1 MSTSTATA
9 VPAGT
14 YNVDPAHSRVEF
26 AVRHLGIATV
36 RGHFGSFNGTFE
48 VGDDIAAAKAYG
60 SVEAASVDTQ
70 EQQRDDHLRSADFF
84 DVERFPRI
92 EFASKE
98 IRPLDEDRFEVV
110 GDLTLHGVT
119 REITLIAEI
128 LGTELDP
135 WGNERI
141 GLEARGELNRKDY
154 GMTFNQVLGSG
165 NVLVSDKVKLSI
177 EATDIKQS

>member
-9 VPAGT
+9 IPAGT

-36 RGHFGSFNGTFE
+36 RGHFASFSGTLE
-48 VGDDIAAAKAYG
+48 IGEDLASTKAYG

-70 EQQRDDHLRSADFF
+70 EQQRDDHLRSPDFF
-84 DVERFPRI
+84 DVERFPLI
-92 EFASKE
+92 EFASKQ
-98 IRPLDEDRFEVV
+98 IRPLDEDRFEIA
-110 GDLTLHGVT
+110 GELTLHGVT
-119 REITLIAEI
+119 RELTLTAEV
-128 LGTELDP
+128 LGAEVDP

-141 GLEARGELNRKDY
+141 GLEVRGELNRKDY

-165 NVLVSDKVKLSI
+165 NALVSDKVKISV
-177 EATDIKQS
+177 EASAIKQS

>member
-14 YNVDPAHSRVEF
+14 YNVDPVHSRVEF

-36 RGHFGSFNGTFE
+36 RGHFASFSGTFE
-48 VGDDIAAAKAYG
+48 VADDLASAKVYG
-60 SVEAASVDTQ
+60 SVETASVDTQ
-70 EQQRDDHLRSADFF
+70 EQQRDDHLRSPDFF

-92 EFASKE
+92 EFVSTE
-98 IRPLDEDRFEVV
+98 IRRLDENRFEIV
-110 GDLTLHGVT
+110 GELTLHGVT
-119 REITLIAEI
+119 RELTLTAEL
-128 LGTELDP
+128 LGTEQDP

-141 GLEARGELNRKDY
+141 GLEVRGELNRKDY

-165 NVLVSDKVKLSI
+165 NVLVSDKVKLSV
-177 EATDIKQS
+177 EASVIKQN